1 MCIELRGQMS
11 FYDCP
16 AIAFGKTSQE
26 RSAATEERI
35 SDACWRSL
43 QGSQSRP
50 LLFLSLHG
58 ASGAK
63 PESSRET
70 DGRSPGGSTTRSI
83 GVFRRGEEESP
94 LFATSTGIT
103 RLQSFL
109 AEVETDEAPAIP
121 IPTYLAYVLD
131 PNAEEKYDLSAV
143 AAQGIIRRSSE
154 RGKVLPEILQTA
166 LEQTIARA

>member
-11 FYDCP
+11 FYDYP

-26 RSAATEERI
+26 RSAATAERTF
-35 SDACWRSL
+35 DACWRSL
-43 QGSQSRP
+43 QGSQNRP

-83 GVFRRGEEESP
+83 GAFRRGEEESP

-121 IPTYLAYVLD
+121 IPTHLADVLD
-131 PNAEEKYDLSAV
+131 PNAEEKYDLSAK
-143 AAQGIIRRSSE
+143 AAEGIIRRATD
-154 RGKVLPEILQTA
+154 RGKTLPEMLETA
-166 LEQTIARA
+166 LKQMVAKG